1 MTTITKM
8 IDRVVVPYTEEDYA
22 QLEKDKAE
30 LAQLQ
35 QQSIPTKEEL
45 MAELAALTAKINA
58 LG

>member
-1 MTTITKM
+1 MTVLTKTF
-8 IDRVVVPYTEEDYA
+8 DGVVLPYTEEDYA

-45 MAELAALTAKINA
+45 LAKLQELQTQIQT